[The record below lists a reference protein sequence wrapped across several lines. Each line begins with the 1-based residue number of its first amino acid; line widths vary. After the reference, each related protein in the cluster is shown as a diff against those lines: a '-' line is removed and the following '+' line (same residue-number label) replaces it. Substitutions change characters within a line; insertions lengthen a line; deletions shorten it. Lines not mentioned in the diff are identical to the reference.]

1 MIKYTIYLLAF
12 ALFLNSEAVLCFLP
26 KGQAI
31 ADSMRIALSIS
42 ETTTIQNSKNNALKT
57 SFFAQ
62 TPANKEP
69 LLRMV
74 RIRAKSSIEV
84 RQLRGMHLD
93 IVNVRPDSDR
103 PPRGELLSGGFIIE
117 AVVSSGQLSKLE
129 KMGFEV
135 SEMPEKN

>member
-1 MIKYTIYLLAF
+1 M
-12 ALFLNSEAVLCFLP
+12 
-26 KGQAI
+26 
-31 ADSMRIALSIS
+31 
-42 ETTTIQNSKNNALKT
+42 QNSKNNPLKT
-57 SFFAQ
+57 PFFAQ
-62 TPANKEP
+62 TPANKGP

-93 IVNVRPDSDR
+93 IVRVRPDPDR
-103 PPRGELLSGGFIIE
+103 PPSGELLSGGFIVE
-117 AVVSSGQLSKLE
+117 AVVTSDQLAKVK